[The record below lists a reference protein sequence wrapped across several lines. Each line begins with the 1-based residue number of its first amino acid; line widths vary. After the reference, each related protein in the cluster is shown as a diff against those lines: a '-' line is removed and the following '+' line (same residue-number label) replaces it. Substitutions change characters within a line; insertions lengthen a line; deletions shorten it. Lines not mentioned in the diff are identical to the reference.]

1 MVSDHTTRC
10 VHLAFGWHVLQDTP
24 VASAPAPKLSFS
36 PASLAQ
42 QGRPCQLSPLL
53 HPVCYFL
60 TASVS
65 FQKTLRVVQVFH
77 WHQHCVTM
85 CIHCYSLSRMGLNSL
100 SPGTLMLN
108 RPKAAFR
115 YSGSVRASAVL
126 DHIASLQGMLKH
138 TDSCVPVL
146 AQRE

>member
-1 MVSDHTTRC
+1 MVSTLPDVCTLLLVGMC
-10 VHLAFGWHVLQDTP
+10 YIQDTP
-24 VASAPAPKLSFS
+24 VASAPAPMLSFS
-36 PASLAQ
+36 PARLAQ
-42 QGRPCQLSPLL
+42 QGHPCQLSPLL

-77 WHQHCVTM
+77 RHQHCVTM

-126 DHIASLQGMLKH
+126 DHSKPAG
-138 TDSCVPVL
+138 C
-146 AQRE
+146 A